1 VAPGRMGARSLKP
14 LTSEPTLLA
23 ACTGGF
29 CGASGHRRKLART
42 THMASFRSCRAR
54 SQPTVLG
61 SCRRCPTNQLLS
73 FVLPSCPASG
83 STLRILEFPGA
94 AGHGEQAG
102 RRGTGDQARQ
112 IHAQK
117 RKPDGAY
124 GGVRPLSPGWPRTP
138 EGRIIALPGADE
150 QRTRIQSIPRDFL
163 LFRAG

>member
-1 VAPGRMGARSLKP
+1 MT
-14 LTSEPTLLA
+14 LTCENEPTSVLPEL
-23 ACTGGF
+23 
-29 CGASGHRRKLART
+29 RT
-42 THMASFRSCRAR
+42 LDSRWAMWVVRASFRSCRAR

-73 FVLPSCPASG
+73 FVLLSCPASD

-102 RRGTGDQARQ
+102 RRDRRRQPRGTGDQARQ